1 MQEQHTGVVRGEFS
15 VLIISSGRD
24 AHLANTVLGINRS
37 TWLPAE
43 IILCY
48 MNQPGAVP
56 PASRVPLRV
65 VHVETGAGAPLPLGA
80 ARNAAAAA
88 ASCPTLVFLDVDCIP
103 APTMFDEL
111 LADLDRTGG
120 LVMAAP
126 RYLDADADVNTWT
139 GSGDLEVLFRDSIA
153 HHARAALA
161 PEPGAP
167 SRPSTEYAL
176 FWSLG
181 FAVPQ
186 EVFQRIGGFDESFSG
201 YGGEDT
207 DFAFTARQKGVPLAF
222 SAAVMF
228 HQHHGVHRPPLQ
240 HLDSIVVNARA
251 FRRKWGNWPMTGWL
265 EAFTEAGYV
274 AWDRAGSDLRVL
286 RSPGPAELA
295 AVRVDAPY

>member
-1 MQEQHTGVVRGEFS
+1 MPEQPNGAYRQFS

-37 TWLPAE
+37 TLLPAE
-43 IILCY
+43 IVLCY

-56 PASRVPLRV
+56 PASSVPLRV
-65 VHVETGAGAPLPLGA
+65 VHLDTGPGAPLPLGA

-88 ASCPTLVFLDVDCIP
+88 ARFPVLVFLDVDCIP
-103 APTMFDEL
+103 APTMFEVL
-111 LADLDRTGG
+111 LADAGRTGG

-126 RYLDADADVNTWT
+126 RYLAADAGVADWA
-139 GSGDLEVLFRDSIA
+139 GSGSVDVLFRDSVA
-153 HHARAALA
+153 HHARSALA
-161 PEPGAP
+161 PEPGLPA
-167 SRPSTEYAL
+167 RPSAEYAL

-181 FAVPQ
+181 FAVAQ
-186 EVFQRIGGFDESFSG
+186 DDFRRIGGFDESFAG

-207 DFAFTARQKGVPLAF
+207 DFAFTARRKGIPLAF

-228 HQHHGVHRPPLQ
+228 HQHHGVHHPPLQ
-240 HLDSIVVNARA
+240 HLESIVVNAKA

-265 EAFTEAGYV
+265 DAFAQAGYV
-274 AWDRAGSDLRVL
+274 AWDPAGSDLRL
-286 RSPGPAELA
+286 RRSPGPAELA